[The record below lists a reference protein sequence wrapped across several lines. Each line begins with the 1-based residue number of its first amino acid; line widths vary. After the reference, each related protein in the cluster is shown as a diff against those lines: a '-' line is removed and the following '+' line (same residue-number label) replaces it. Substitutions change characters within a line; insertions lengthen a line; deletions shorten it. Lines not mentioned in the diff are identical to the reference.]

1 MQDFSELLREQATQ
15 HPILSQLVQLLLLLA
30 ACVLV
35 YVIVRMWLVRFV
47 RKLAS
52 RSRNDWDDALVRN
65 EVFLR
70 SVHIAPALVAY
81 YGVRITSFPETLGA
95 LVQRIAV
102 AFFIAAT
109 ALTASAFLN
118 AVNDIYS
125 RLPDVGHRPIK
136 GYLGFVRIVILLVAG
151 LLVIAT
157 LMDRLP
163 WIFLSGIGAMTAVL
177 LLVFKD
183 TILSLVASVQ
193 LTGNDMIHVGDWIEM
208 PQYGADGDV
217 IDVALHTVKVQN
229 WDKTITTIPT
239 HAFISGSFKNWRGMS
254 RSNSRRIKRALYI
267 DVTSV
272 RFLEEGE
279 IERFSHFALLRD
291 YIAAK
296 RAELTE
302 FNAEPGRNPE
312 LNADIRRLTNLGTFR
327 AYLLAY
333 LNNHPK
339 IRQDRTLIVRQ
350 LESGPQGLPLEV
362 YCFSSDI
369 VWANYEGIQSDI
381 FDHFLAIAQE
391 FGLRIF
397 QSPSGADLAQL
408 VAGSGYSHPD
418 GDYVICDS
426 SDSSESGE
434 AG

>member
-1 MQDFSELLREQATQ
+1 MQDFSELLREQAAQ

-35 YVIVRMWLVRFV
+35 YLVVRTWLVRFV
-47 RKLAS
+47 RKLVG

-70 SVHIAPALVAY
+70 VVHIAPALVAY
-81 YGVRITSFPETLGA
+81 YGVRVTTLGDTLGA

-102 AFFIAAT
+102 AFLVVVT
-109 ALTASAFLN
+109 ALAASAFLN
-118 AVNDIYS
+118 AVNEIYS

-136 GYLGFVRIVILLVAG
+136 GYLGFVRIVIFLVAG
-151 LLVIAT
+151 LLVVAT
-157 LMDRLP
+157 LLDRSP

-254 RSNSRRIKRALYI
+254 SSNSRRIKRAIFI
-267 DVTSV
+267 DLTSV
-272 RFLEEGE
+272 RFLREDE
-279 IERFSHFALLRD
+279 IERFSNFALLRD
-291 YIAAK
+291 YIPGK
-296 RAELTE
+296 RSELAEHNT
-302 FNAEPGRNPE
+302 APGRNPE
-312 LNADIRRLTNLGTFR
+312 FDADIRRLTNVGTFR

-333 LNNHPK
+333 LLNHPK

-350 LESGPQGLPLEV
+350 LDPGPQGLPLEI
-362 YCFSSDI
+362 YCFSGDI

-381 FDHFLAIAQE
+381 FDHFLAIAPE
-391 FGLRIF
+391 FGLRVF
-397 QSPSGADLAQL
+397 QSPTGADLAR
-408 VAGSGYSHPD
+408 VGAAPGDAYSNGASVLRD
-418 GDYVICDS
+418 
-426 SDSSESGE
+426 SGE
-434 AG
+434 SRQGE